1 MKRRLIATVT
11 FVFGLFY
18 LLEYVIPTRWQTV
31 SIGGHHQALLTYV
44 QGPLSDFLIVVM
56 VFSLGLGWANL
67 MGSQWRKLRTGA
79 EGGRAPATMFFISTL
94 VTLLL
99 GFWYMEIERRHG
111 GTARLDP
118 HGDRA
123 WLGYTW
129 VIVRDQVNGSLIASV
144 FSLLAFYIASAAYR
158 AFKVRNLDATL
169 MMISAVIVMM
179 GNVPIGNAI
188 THPLRNLRGGM
199 FQFPTWAIWLMN
211 NVNTPASRA
220 MGFGIAIGVI
230 AISLRLWL
238 SLERGAF
245 FEREL

>member
-1 MKRRLIATVT
+1 MKRRLVATAT

-18 LLEYVIPTRWQTV
+18 LLEYVIPARWQSV
-31 SIGGHHQALLTYV
+31 RIGGHDVALLTHV
-44 QGPLSDFLIVVM
+44 QGPLADFLIVVM

-67 MGSQWRKLRTGA
+67 MGSQWRKLRTGL
-79 EGGRAPATMFFISTL
+79 EGGRAPAGFFFVSTFA
-94 VTLLL
+94 TLLL

-111 GTARLDP
+111 GTASLGP
-118 HGDRA
+118 HGHMA
-123 WLGYTW
+123 WLGNTW

-144 FSLLAFYIASAAYR
+144 FSLLAAYR

-169 MMISAVIVMM
+169 MMISAMIVMM

-188 THPLRNLRGGM
+188 THPLRDLYGGV